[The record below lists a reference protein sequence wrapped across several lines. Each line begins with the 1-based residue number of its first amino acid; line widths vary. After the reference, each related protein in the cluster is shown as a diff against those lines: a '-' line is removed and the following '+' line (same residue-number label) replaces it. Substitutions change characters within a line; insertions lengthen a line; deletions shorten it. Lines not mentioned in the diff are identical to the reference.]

1 MELKGEYRIPAPR
14 DTVWKALNDPDVLR
28 QCIPGCQE
36 LEQTADDEF
45 AAKVRAKVGPV
56 NATFTG
62 SVKLQDLD
70 PPKGYTIS
78 GEGKGGAAGFAKGS
92 AKVALEEDGGET
104 VLSYTADAQVGG
116 KMAQLG
122 SRLIQGTAQKMA
134 DEFFSNFVEVV
145 APGAETAPEAGAAA
159 PAETATEAASAEG
172 GKASGGG
179 LSPLVWAG
187 GVAAVIVVLLLVFA
201 TS

>member
-14 DTVWKALNDPDVLR
+14 ETVWKALNDPDVLR

-56 NATFTG
+56 NATFSG
-62 SVKLQDLD
+62 SVKLSDLD

-92 AKVALEEDGGET
+92 AKVALDEQGDET

-134 DEFFSNFVEVV
+134 DEFFSNFVEQV
-145 APGAETAPEAGAAA
+145 APGAEAA
-159 PAETATEAASAEG
+159 PAAEAEAPAEAEPEAPKG
-172 GKASGGG
+172 M
-179 LSPLVWAG
+179 SPWVWGTGVVVIVILLLLFG
-187 GVAAVIVVLLLVFA
+187 GVLL
-201 TS
+201 